1 MAKKKEYVSMMAT
14 TEISASSKIAMKIK
28 DNYYTIQASETKT
41 VIDDGGIDMDKE
53 WDILFDELNEVV
65 DKQCDDI
72 AKTFNIKKQ

>member
-14 TEISASSKIAMKIK
+14 TEISATSRCAVKIK
-28 DNYYTIQASETKT
+28 DNFYTIEASETKT

-72 AKTFNIKKQ
+72 AKTFKIEKQ

>member
-1 MAKKKEYVSMMAT
+1 MMAT
-14 TEISASSKIAMKIK
+14 TEISASSKVAMKIK

-72 AKTFNIKKQ
+72 AKTFKIEKQ

>member
-72 AKTFNIKKQ
+72 ARTFKVEKQ